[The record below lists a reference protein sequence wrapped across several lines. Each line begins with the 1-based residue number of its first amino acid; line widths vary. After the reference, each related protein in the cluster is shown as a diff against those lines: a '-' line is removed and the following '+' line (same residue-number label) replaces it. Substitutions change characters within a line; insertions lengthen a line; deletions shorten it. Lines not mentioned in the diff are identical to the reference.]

1 MSSVPDPAPEPAP
14 PLTHL
19 VILGHPSG
27 HSFNAALAQVYVETV
42 ERHGQQAQLRDL
54 YAMGFN
60 PLLSEDER
68 VANNIAMLPA
78 DARHELD
85 LAQASD
91 IVTFIYPIWFGA
103 PPAIIMGYVDRVFG
117 AAAKSIDFYTP
128 SRSPFAGKRLVTIS
142 TSGASQAWLEDR
154 GIWDSLRK
162 SYDHYLESVAGFARS
177 EHYHADE
184 ISDTLNPTR
193 ASRIKLEVAAF
204 AEQVCLAKARVT
216 PAG

>member
-1 MSSVPDPAPEPAP
+1 MNSVPDAAAEAAP

-27 HSFNAALAQVYVETV
+27 HSFNAALAQAYVEAV
-42 ERHGQQAQLRDL
+42 EGHGQQAQLRDL

-68 VANNIAMLPA
+68 VANDVAMLPA
-78 DARHELD
+78 DARGELD
-85 LAQASD
+85 LAEGAD

-103 PPAIIMGYVDRVFG
+103 PPAIILGYVDRIFG

-154 GIWDSLRK
+154 GIWESLRK

-177 EHYHADE
+177 DHYHADE
-184 ISDTLNPTR
+184 ISDTLNPAR

-204 AEQVCLAKARVT
+204 AKRICQAKRAAPGR
-216 PAG
+216 